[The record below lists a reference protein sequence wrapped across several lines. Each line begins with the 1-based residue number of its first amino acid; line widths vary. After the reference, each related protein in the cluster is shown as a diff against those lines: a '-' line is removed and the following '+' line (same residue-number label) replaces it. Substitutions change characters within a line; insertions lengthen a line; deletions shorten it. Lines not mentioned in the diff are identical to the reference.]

1 MKLATNGTSNPRP
14 TPSHLAI
21 IMDGNHRWAR
31 RRGLPGSVGHRV
43 GAKNVRPIAEACADL
58 GIKYLTLFAFSTE
71 NWARPRAEIEL
82 LFELI
87 ATTLNENLDELHD
100 RDTKVR
106 YIGDLSRFPTAL
118 EKSLRESEHKTAQN
132 RSLTLTI
139 ALNYGGQADIVRAA
153 QKISHAVRN
162 GEIDPD
168 TIDEDVLES
177 HLSTK
182 GIPHPDFC
190 IRTGGD
196 QRLSNFLLWQL
207 AYTELYFS
215 NRFWPEFRV
224 SHLKDAIQDYRDRER
239 RFGLRTEEPETL
251 HIAS

>member
-1 MKLATNGTSNPRP
+1 MKLATNGTSNQRHIPA
-14 TPSHLAI
+14 HLAI

-43 GAKNVRPIAEACADL
+43 GAKNVRPIAEVCADL

-71 NWARPRAEIEL
+71 NWSRPQAEIEL

-87 ATTLNENLDELHD
+87 ATTLDENLDELHD
-100 RDTKVR
+100 RDTKVK
-106 YIGDLSRFPTAL
+106 YIGDLSRFPNAL
-118 EKSLRESEHKTAQN
+118 AERLRGSERKTAQN

-139 ALNYGGQADIVRAA
+139 ALNYGGQADLVRAA
-153 QKISHAVRN
+153 QKIGQAVRS
-162 GEIDPD
+162 GELDPKN
-168 TIDEDVLES
+168 IDEDVLEN
-177 HLSTK
+177 HLSTN
-182 GIPHPDFC
+182 GTPHPDFC

-207 AYTELYFS
+207 AYSELYFS
-215 NRFWPEFRV
+215 DRFWPEFRE
-224 SHLKDAIQDYRDRER
+224 SDLKRAIADYCSRER
-239 RFGLRTEEPETL
+239 RYGHRTQEPESL

>member
-1 MKLATNGTSNPRP
+1 MKLATNGTSTQRP
-14 TPSHLAI
+14 IPAHLAI

-43 GAKNVRPIAEACADL
+43 GAKNVRPIAEVCADL

-71 NWARPRAEIEL
+71 NWSRPQAEIEL

-106 YIGDLSRFPTAL
+106 YIGDLTRFPSAL
-118 EKSLRESEHKTAQN
+118 EQRLRESEQKTAQN

-153 QKISHAVRN
+153 QKISQAVRN
-162 GEIDPD
+162 EELDPE

-177 HLSTK
+177 HLSTH

-207 AYTELYFS
+207 AYAELYFS
-215 NRFWPEFRV
+215 DRFWPEFRE
-224 SHLKDAIQDYRDRER
+224 SDLKTAIADYRGRER
-239 RFGLRTEEPETL
+239 RYGHRVQEPESL